1 VLELWLWAGWG
12 SIHTDCGTERG
23 ECAVRVLTLT
33 ETEEAA
39 LAGLLQWEAPDDG
52 PLLDLL
58 EQLCPTY
65 TDPEED
71 GL

>member
-1 VLELWLWAGWG
+1 
-12 SIHTDCGTERG
+12 
-23 ECAVRVLTLT
+23 VRVLTLT
-33 ETEEAA
+33 EAEEAA